1 MHAHYIELL
10 YNLKHVRRISAKPVQ
25 LGDQN
30 NIAFLHLYLQGLK
43 PWPVALSE
51 NILAGMTP
59 AAFSAFT
66 CNSNDCWLVETRA
79 YPKSRINCLLIRL
92 VDSDVY

>member
-43 PWPVALSE
+43 PWPVGIA
-51 NILAGMTP
+51 AG
-59 AAFSAFT
+59 
-66 CNSNDCWLVETRA
+66 
-79 YPKSRINCLLIRL
+79 RL
-92 VDSDVY
+92 VREYSGRVDACGFQCFHLQL